1 MKVESVFKCNIRNMS
16 GRVHGDRFG
25 SPDPFCRQI
34 VHKGHVRITLEQM
47 GEMRS
52 ATVRETLNFF
62 PSSNTNAS

>member
-1 MKVESVFKCNIRNMS
+1 MKVESVFKCNIRHMS

-52 ATVRETLNFF
+52 A
-62 PSSNTNAS
+62 